1 MLRLLAKMFHR
12 FAHSASGFGKASLLV
27 AVVALGVTA
36 GVRSA
41 SATAAITLGTAANY
55 ALFNGV
61 GETMNVNGGFNL
73 TGNLGLAKG
82 YNVNISGS
90 NYESGR
96 TYYDYTTGQ
105 GSWSNSG
112 TWTEAGGASI
122 NQSMSQ
128 AVTDAATAASSAAA
142 LAATSG
148 FASTYQNA
156 AMTVNGS
163 SIVIKAVSNLSEN
176 VLNISSL
183 SLTNGTI
190 TFDDNGYTGAKFIIN
205 DTGAFSINATGSSQ
219 SVIQG
224 INGASASDIIFNIQ
238 GTGSTV
244 SITDTSSKSN
254 SIIGTILAP
263 QRNVNLG
270 GGGTLTGELVAGVNS
285 LGQSYTVT
293 EANTGF
299 NITSFAYVPRTT
311 VKTPE
316 PSSMA
321 IFGTGIAF
329 VFALNRRRRK
339 TG

>member
-1 MLRLLAKMFHR
+1 MFHR

-148 FASTYQNA
+148 FATTYQN
-156 AMTVNGS
+156 TQINLTGQ
-163 SIVIKAVSNLSEN
+163 SITIKAVSNLSEN
-176 VLNISSL
+176 VLDITSL
-183 SLTNGTI
+183 SLLNSTI

-205 DTGAFSINATGSSQ
+205 VTGGFSINATGSSQ
-219 SVIQG
+219 SQITG
-224 INGASASDIIFNIQ
+224 INGASASDIIFNIE
-238 GTGSTV
+238 GTGSAV
-244 SITDTSSKSN
+244 SITDSSSKSN

-263 QRNVNLG
+263 QRNVTLG
-270 GGGTLTGELVAGVNS
+270 GGGTLYGELVAGVNS

-293 EANTGF
+293 EASSGF

-311 VKTPE
+311 RVPE
-316 PSSMA
+316 PSSIA
-321 IFGTGIAF
+321 IFGTGIIAIA
-329 VFALNRRRRK
+329 ALRRRRQISDRSS
-339 TG
+339 GG